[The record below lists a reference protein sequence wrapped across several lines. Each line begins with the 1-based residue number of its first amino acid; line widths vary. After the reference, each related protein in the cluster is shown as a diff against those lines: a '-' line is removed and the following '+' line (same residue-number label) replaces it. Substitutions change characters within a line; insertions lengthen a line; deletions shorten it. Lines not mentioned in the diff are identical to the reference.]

1 MTTEMI
7 LAYAALMAI
16 SAIVGWRM
24 GHNRGTTLTISK
36 LVTNKYVAYSTDEIT
51 GELNL
56 IEHPEAKNGGQ

>member
-7 LAYAALMAI
+7 FAYAALMAI

-24 GHNRGTTLTISK
+24 GYNRGTTLTISK
-36 LVTNKYVAYSTDEIT
+36 LVANKYIAYNTDEIT